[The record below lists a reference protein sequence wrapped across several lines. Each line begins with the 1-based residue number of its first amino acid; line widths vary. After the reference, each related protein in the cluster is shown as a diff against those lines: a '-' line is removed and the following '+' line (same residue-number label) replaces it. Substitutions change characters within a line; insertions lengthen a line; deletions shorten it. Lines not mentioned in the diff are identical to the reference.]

1 MAIRYAESNM
11 PPTEWPLYIIDSIFY
26 ILYSIF
32 YIIYYGFY
40 IIYYQLYII
49 YYYDTHSMLRIKPS
63 YLARFTAE

>member
-1 MAIRYAESNM
+1 MRRAICHLPNGHYILYILYYL
-11 PPTEWPLYIIDSIFY
+11 LYIIDSI
-26 ILYSIF
+26 LL
-32 YIIYYGFY
+32 IIYYRFY

>member
-11 PPTEWPLYIIDSIFY
+11 PPTEWPLYIIDSI
-26 ILYSIF
+26 LL
-32 YIIYYGFY
+32 IIYYRFY

>member
-1 MAIRYAESNM
+1 MRRAICHLPNDHYILSILYYL
-11 PPTEWPLYIIDSIFY
+11 LYIID
-26 ILYSIF
+26 SIF

-49 YYYDTHSMLRIKPS
+49 YYYDTHSMLRINPS